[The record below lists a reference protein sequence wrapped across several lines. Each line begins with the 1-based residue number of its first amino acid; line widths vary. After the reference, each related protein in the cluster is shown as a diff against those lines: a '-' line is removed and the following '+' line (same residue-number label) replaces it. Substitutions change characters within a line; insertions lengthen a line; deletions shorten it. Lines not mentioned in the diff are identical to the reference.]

1 MDIVAVHPVR
11 QPSSRFRQ
19 CENNNCSHICL
30 PNNVSYT
37 CACPTG
43 FQKIDSYNCNEQLH
57 NFLLF
62 SRRNDIR
69 WLCIDCETELMPPSA
84 SKNYL
89 NSNNNDNN
97 STSNNN
103 EENTNGNIN
112 RIMDAVLPLEIQT
125 AVSLDF
131 DFQSRTLYWSDITS
145 DTISKA
151 AWNGTGQRVIVT
163 QPLTSPAGKFNKNK
177 IKNNTV
183 FMKTNYNNK
192 KKFN

>member
-1 MDIVAVHPVR
+1 MAGQPADDALFGDRQPPATLAQRLHFPMDIVAVHPIR
-11 QPSSRFRQ
+11 QPNVQFRP
-19 CENNNCSHICL
+19 CANSNCSHICL

-43 FQKIDSYNCNEQLH
+43 FQLNADRFNCNEQPH

-62 SRRNDIR
+62 SRRSDIR
-69 WLCIDCETELMPPSA
+69 WLCIDCETELMPPSTSRQTANA
-84 SKNYL
+84 SAG
-89 NSNNNDNN
+89 
-97 STSNNN
+97 
-103 EENTNGNIN
+103 EEAGADEN

-151 AWNGTGQRVIVT
+151 AYNGTGQRVLIT
-163 QPLTSPAGKFNKNK
+163 QPLTSPTGIA
-177 IKNNTV
+177 V
-183 FMKTNYNNK
+183 DW
-192 KKFN
+192 